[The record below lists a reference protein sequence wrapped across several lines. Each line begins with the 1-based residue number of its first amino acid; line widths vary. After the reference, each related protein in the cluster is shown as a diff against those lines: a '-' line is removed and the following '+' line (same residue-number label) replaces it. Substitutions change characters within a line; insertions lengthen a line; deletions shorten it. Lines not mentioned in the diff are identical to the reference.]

1 MQRCKRHR
9 LEIDRPDEECVKN
22 TLNCANNIKLRQWK
36 RKEQSKRQYAIF
48 QPQTRQR
55 VTKSAKR
62 LSVNVPELHKN
73 HSLDCVS
80 TANIAPKWL
89 VKQHWNFKKKKQPET

>member
-1 MQRCKRHR
+1 MFKT
-9 LEIDRPDEECVKN
+9 
-22 TLNCANNIKLRQWK
+22 TLNSDSGREKSKAKDSMRYFNPK
-36 RKEQSKRQYAIF
+36 RD
-48 QPQTRQR
+48 R

-89 VKQHWNFKKKKQPET
+89 VKQHWNLLKKKKNNNLKRK